1 MWQVTQYVNSVCD
14 VVNKVGICVQYVICV
29 CNVMNKAGICSG
41 CVQYVMC
48 ICDVLNKVG
57 ICGRCIQYVTCVC
70 DVMNKTGKN
79 VVDVYS
85 ATSVSLPVY
94 VADMYSTPFVSVT
107 L

>member
-14 VVNKVGICVQYVICV
+14 VVNKVGICVQYV
-29 CNVMNKAGICSG
+29 
-41 CVQYVMC
+41 MC
-48 ICDVLNKVG
+48 ICDVMNKVG

-70 DVMNKTGKN
+70 DVMNKAGKN